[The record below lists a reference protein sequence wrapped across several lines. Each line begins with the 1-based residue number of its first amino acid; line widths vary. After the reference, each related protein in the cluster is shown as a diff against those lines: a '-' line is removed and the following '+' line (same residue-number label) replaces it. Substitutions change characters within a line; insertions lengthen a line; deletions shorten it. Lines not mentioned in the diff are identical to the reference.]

1 MDFLKAPEALSAAMA
16 RAQAKLGHAAKR
28 SENPTHRSRYADLA
42 AVIDVLRAP
51 LAEEGLWFL
60 QPISFDE
67 HGLVEVSTVICHAS
81 GEQLPA
87 GVVVLRPMGDGP
99 QAVGSAISYARRYGL
114 SAAFGIAAAGD
125 DDDGEKAEGRGP
137 LTLVEKK
144 GEEDPKPAESI
155 RQVMEDRKEPER
167 QAAAPAGSLDP
178 ERVKAKLG
186 KTPRRSLGE
195 DALANVTSL
204 ALLQEDDGKR
214 LAMLQGAWRKLKLQ
228 GAEQPESLA
237 AFGALDK
244 PTLCLLYAALRDGL
258 SRFAHFVEPPEQ
270 EGAAG
275 SAGAPQEPAG
285 ADAKGKSR
293 GKGGK
298 PAEGLGA
305 EATRKA
311 EEMAAQA
318 LKDAK
323 GAPTIDGLLSE
334 LEKGGDPA

>member
-1 MDFLKAPEALSAAMA
+1 MQTSESIAAIAPAFAKAQGGM
-16 RAQAKLGHAAKR
+16 KHAARR
-28 SENPTHRSRYADLA
+28 SENPKHQSRFADLA
-42 AVIDVLRAP
+42 AVFDACREVLASNELGFVQDV
-51 LAEEGLWFL
+51 ET
-60 QPISFDE
+60 DE
-67 HGLVEVSTVICHAS
+67 RGLVWVQTRLIHSS
-81 GEQLPA
+81 GEWIES
-87 GVVVLRPMGDGP
+87 GKFMLRPMGDGP
-99 QAVGSAISYARRYGL
+99 QAVGSATTYAKRYQL
-114 SAAFGIAAAGD
+114 AALLGIAAAGD

-137 LTLVEKK
+137 LTLVPQK
-144 GEEDPKPAESI
+144 GEKDPEPGEGI
-155 RQVMEDRKEPER
+155 RQVMEDKAEKKPEQQ
-167 QAAAPAGSLDP
+167 QASGSLDP
-178 ERVKAKLG
+178 ERVKAKLA
-186 KTPRRSLGE
+186 KTPRRSLAE

-214 LAMLQGAWRKLKLQ
+214 LAMLQGAWRKLKLE
-228 GAEQPESLA
+228 GKEQPASLA
-237 AFGALDK
+237 AFGVLDK

-258 SRFAHFVEPPEQ
+258 AKFASFQEPAEQ

-305 EATRKA
+305 EAKRQA